1 MELPSSP
8 TVLLLAL
15 LGFLA
20 AIKLPLIIARA
31 FRSPLNKVPGPR
43 HAKWTNIRLKIA
55 VITGQRMYYID
66 DMHKKYGP
74 VVRLTPTEVAVSDT
88 QAFQQIHKIG
98 SGFNKSQWYDD
109 LTKFERPTL
118 FVLSEPKQHAARRKL
133 LARGFSKSYLRQT
146 WEPLVRAK
154 VELTVQRMREESKR
168 VGLTDVMKWWTLLAT
183 DVTTHLMFGKSF
195 EMIEKGEVS
204 RVCCHSS
211 TMCANS
217 QAERSLHTNTRSS
230 TTRRRYRC

>member
-1 MELPSSP
+1 MELPNSP
-8 TVLLLAL
+8 AILLLAL
-15 LGFLA
+15 VGLLA
-20 AIKLPLIIARA
+20 AIKLPLIIVRA
-31 FRSPLNKVPGPR
+31 FRSPLNKVPGPW
-43 HAKWTNIRLKIA
+43 HARWTNIRLKLA
-55 VITGQRMYYID
+55 VITGQRMYYIH

-74 VVRLTPTEVAVSDT
+74 VVRLTPTEVAVSDV

-118 FVLSEPKQHAARRKL
+118 FVMSDAKQHAARRKL

-146 WEPLVRAK
+146 WEPLVRTK
-154 VELTVQRMREESKR
+154 VELTVQKMREESKR

-195 EMIEKGEVS
+195 DMIEKGEVS
-204 RVCCHSS
+204 SVRCDNEESC
-211 TMCANS
+211 TNS
-217 QAERSLHTNTRSS
+217 
-230 TTRRRYRC
+230 